1 MSNDRNCRPLV
12 AASRKYP
19 HHSRCEVELDA
30 DVSRLF
36 APLDDVR
43 RLSAHMEKPSLM
55 MAGAI
60 MHVET
65 DVFEGDGSRFLA
77 THDRARAWYEPGG
90 KGDCHRKGGPLS
102 ENLGDTGSAAS
113 AGHRRLSGLHYHA
126 TWPSIT
132 VACIHRLPAPTKW
145 RSHSAGDAG
154 RACICRMVDPTDGC
168 RCCGSNCSVAV
179 WLGLL
184 CRSWA
189 KQRLASFS
197 AALFSWA
204 ARSADRRLSMGRRN
218 SPIISCRR
226 AAIAHGAFSKGS
238 SLASESGT
246 TMTVTE

>member
-113 AGHRRLSGLHYHA
+113 AGHRRF
-126 TWPSIT
+126 TIT
-132 VACIHRLPAPTKW
+132 PLGHRLRLLVFIDYQLPQNGVPTALGMLVGRAYAAW
-145 RSHSAGDAG
+145 WTRRMAVDAG
-154 RACICRMVDPTDGC
+154 AAIVPWLFGLVCFVAAGQNSDSQALVPLCLAGQPDRPTD
-168 RCCGSNCSVAV
+168 A
-179 WLGLL
+179 
-184 CRSWA
+184 
-189 KQRLASFS
+189 
-197 AALFSWA
+197 
-204 ARSADRRLSMGRRN
+204 
-218 SPIISCRR
+218 
-226 AAIAHGAFSKGS
+226 
-238 SLASESGT
+238 
-246 TMTVTE
+246 